1 MFPLVFALLPGKS
14 EQLYTRYFH
23 LLKEACTQ
31 RQITLQPTT
40 TFIDYETAVQN
51 AARTSFPG
59 ITIKGCFFHYTQCI
73 WRKVQN
79 TGMQTHY
86 SDDPIIHQLVRRVA
100 VLLLVPHTSIEDVWF
115 NALED
120 LEQSN
125 PTTDPTS
132 FTDYVTTYWVET
144 RRHLWNHYLIQGPR
158 TTNHLEGWHS
168 KIKKQIQHAHP
179 NISLEMPVPSQGHYG
194 FQFSGCWLIL
204 SVYIIMS
211 FDFPFVRLF
220 GVR

>member
-1 MFPLVFALLPGKS
+1 MCKISLF
-14 EQLYTRYFH
+14 
-23 LLKEACTQ
+23 
-31 RQITLQPTT
+31 
-40 TFIDYETAVQN
+40 TFIVWHLIKCVKF
-51 AARTSFPG
+51 RW
-59 ITIKGCFFHYTQCI
+59 TIHTVWWEVICALIQHLSHFMHFCVGTKKTNLLAFYC
-73 WRKVQN
+73 
-79 TGMQTHY
+79 
-86 SDDPIIHQLVRRVA
+86 SS
-100 VLLLVPHTSIEDVWF
+100 VLFCKLCKKDVWL

-132 FTDYVTTYWVET
+132 FTDYVTTYWLET